1 MGFPN
6 PRLYFQTLGPWLA
19 SLTLYF
25 LIHFNFIG
33 FKSLYFYCI
42 GSIIM
47 AIYPQIKTNNFFYI
61 GRIDYHSCLSCVHV

>member
-1 MGFPN
+1 MGFPK
-6 PRLYFQTLGPWLA
+6 TLFPNFRPMV
-19 SLTLYF
+19 SLFNTFYF